1 MTAELLLLPLG
12 VAAGAVTQRVTGIG
26 FALVSAPLL
35 VLVAGP
41 FDGIILANILSLVVS
56 LMVFATTWRDVEWRR
71 GLMLAVPA
79 LLAIPVGAFVARSVP
94 GPLLLLLVGS
104 LVLIA
109 LALVQLSPRARVL
122 QGRRGAVAAG
132 GASGFMNV
140 TAGVGGPAIVLYA
153 ISTAWEHRRFVA
165 TFQFYSVIVNSASL
179 LSKGAPHL
187 PGQSLAISLAALAVG
202 LGGGELLS
210 RRVSAERAR
219 QGVMVLAMG
228 GAAAT
233 VVKGLVTLAG

>member
-1 MTAELLLLPLG
+1 MPAELLLLPLG

-41 FDGIILANILSLVVS
+41 FDGIILSNILGLVVS
-56 LMVFATTWRDVEWRR
+56 LVVFASTWRDVEWRR

-79 LLAIPVGAFVARSVP
+79 LLAIPVGALVARSVP

-122 QGRRGAVAAG
+122 RGRGGAATAG
-132 GASGFMNV
+132 AASGFMNV
-140 TAGVGGPAIVLYA
+140 TAGVGGPAMVLYA
-153 ISTAWEHRRFVA
+153 VSTAWEHRRFVA
-165 TFQFYSVIVNSASL
+165 TFQFYSVIVNLASL
-179 LSKGAPHL
+179 LSKGAPDL
-187 PGQSLAISLAALAVG
+187 PGPSLAVSLAALALG
-202 LGGGELLS
+202 LAGGELLA
-210 RRVSAERAR
+210 RRIPAERANR
-219 QGVMVLAMG
+219 AVMVLALG

-233 VVKGLVTLAG
+233 VVKGLATL